1 MKSQHGE
8 TDMSF
13 KKTLLGGVA
22 LGLTVALPAAAQDD
36 TTQIAFIPQIA
47 GIPYYVAMEEGAQR
61 AAEQLGVEYVQEG
74 PTSTNAADQLRI
86 FESFVNQG
94 FDVIAISPLDEE
106 TLKPAISRALEQ
118 DIVVLTSDA
127 DAPGSDRQYFV
138 AQALDQDLG
147 YTLLD
152 ETVERIGDSGK
163 IAIVSD
169 SPTIQS
175 MQNWIAAIE
184 ERAETTYPDIE
195 IVSVDHTDGTA
206 QRAYQFATDAMTRN
220 PDLKAVLGMASTT
233 CPGIA
238 QAVEAAGASDEVLTA
253 GYCSPNTARD
263 AIKSGAMD
271 FSVLWNPADL
281 GYLTVWVGNEL
292 ANGGEITDSFEV
304 DGLEQTIE
312 YMPENDAILLGPP
325 AVFTEENV
333 DDFDF

>member
-1 MKSQHGE
+1 M
-8 TDMSF
+8 TLDRR
-13 KKTLLGGVA
+13 TVLLGAATA
-22 LGLTVALPAAAQDD
+22 LGLASPLAAQE

-47 GIPYYVAMEEGAQR
+47 GIPYYVAMEEGALR
-61 AAEQLGVEYVQEG
+61 AAEELGVEYVQEG

-106 TLKPAISRALEQ
+106 SLRPAIARAREQ
-118 DIVVLTSDA
+118 GIVVLTSDA
-127 DAPGSDRQYFV
+127 DAPNTERQYFV
-138 AQALDQDLG
+138 AQALDRDLG
-147 YTLLD
+147 HTLLD
-152 ETVERIGDSGK
+152 ETVARTGESGK

-184 ERAETTYPDIE
+184 ERAASEYPEIE

-206 QRAYQFATDAMTRN
+206 ARAYQFATDAMTRN
-220 PDLKAVLGMASTT
+220 PDLMAVLGMASTT

-238 QAVEAAGASDEVLTA
+238 QAVEAAGMTGEVVSA

-263 AIKSGAMD
+263 YIKSGAMP

-281 GYLTVWVGNEL
+281 GYLTVHVAAHL
-292 ANGGEITDSFEV
+292 ADGGTIDEGFEV
-304 DGLEQTIE
+304 PGLDVTYPQEDIV
-312 YMPENDAILLGPP
+312 LLGQP
-325 AVFTEENV
+325 AVFTAENV
-333 DDFDF
+333 DEFDF

>member
-1 MKSQHGE
+1 
-8 TDMSF
+8 MSF

-22 LGLTVALPAAAQDD
+22 LSLTVALPAAAQDD

-61 AAEQLGVEYVQEG
+61 AAEELGVEYVQEG

-118 DIVVLTSDA
+118 GIVVLTSDA
-127 DAPGSDRQYFV
+127 DAPGSDRQFFV

-152 ETVERIGDSGK
+152 EAVDRIGESGK

-175 MQNWIAAIE
+175 MQNWIEAIE
-184 ERAETTYPDIE
+184 ERAETTYPEIE

-238 QAVEAAGASDEVLTA
+238 QAVEAAGLSDEVLTA

-292 ANGGEITDSFEV
+292 ANGGEITGSFEV

-312 YMPENDAILLGPP
+312 YLPENDVILLGPP
-325 AVFTEENV
+325 AVFTQENV

>member
-1 MKSQHGE
+1 MKLKQ
-8 TDMSF
+8 
-13 KKTLLGGVA
+13 TLLSGVA
-22 LGLTVALPAAAQDD
+22 LGLMTAMPVAAQD
-36 TTQIAFIPQIA
+36 TVQIAFIPQIA
-47 GIPYYVAMEEGAQR
+47 GIPYYVAMEEGADR
-61 AAEQLGVEYVQEG
+61 AAEALGVEYVQEG

-106 TLKPAISRALEQ
+106 TLRPAISRAIEQ
-118 DIVVLTSDA
+118 GIIVLTSDA
-127 DAPGSDRQYFV
+127 DAPGSDRQFFV
-138 AQALDQDLG
+138 AQALDKDLG

-152 ETVERIGDSGK
+152 ETVARIGDSGK

-175 MQNWIAAIE
+175 MQNWIAAIQ
-184 ERAETTYPDIE
+184 ERAETTYPGIE

-220 PDLKAVLGMASTT
+220 PDLAAVLGMASTT

-238 QAVEAAGASDEVLTA
+238 QAVEAAGAIGEVLTA
-253 GYCSPNTARD
+253 GYCSPNTAREH
-263 AIKSGAMD
+263 IKSGAMP

-281 GYLTVWVGNEL
+281 GYLTVWVGNHL
-292 ANGGEITDSFEV
+292 AGGGEITGDFEI
-304 DGLEQTIE
+304 DGLEQTIQFL
-312 YMPENDAILLGPP
+312 PENDIILLGPP

-333 DDFDF
+333 DNFDF

>member
-1 MKSQHGE
+1 MKLKH
-8 TDMSF
+8 
-13 KKTLLGGVA
+13 TLLGGVA
-22 LGLTVALPAAAQDD
+22 LGLMTALPAAAQD
-36 TTQIAFIPQIA
+36 TVQIAFIPQIA
-47 GIPYYVAMEEGAQR
+47 GIPYYVAMEEGAER
-61 AAEQLGVEYVQEG
+61 AADALGVEYVQEG

-106 TLKPAISRALEQ
+106 TLRPAITRAIEQ
-118 DIVVLTSDA
+118 GIIVLTSDA
-127 DAPGSDRQYFV
+127 DAPGSDRQFFV

-152 ETVERIGDSGK
+152 ETVARIGDSGK

-175 MQNWIAAIE
+175 MQNWIAAIQ
-184 ERAETTYPDIE
+184 ERAASTYPNIE

-220 PDLKAVLGMASTT
+220 PDLAAVLGMASTT

-238 QAVEAAGASDEVLTA
+238 QAVEAAGAIGEVLTA
-253 GYCSPNTARD
+253 GYCSPNTAREY
-263 AIKSGAMD
+263 IKSGAMP

-281 GYLTVWVGNEL
+281 GYLTVWVGNHL
-292 ANGGEITDSFEV
+292 AGGGEITGDFQVE
-304 DGLEQTIE
+304 GLEQTIQFL
-312 YMPENDAILLGPP
+312 PESDIILLGPP
-325 AVFTEENV
+325 SVFTEENV
-333 DDFDF
+333 DNFDF

>member
-1 MKSQHGE
+1 
-8 TDMSF
+8 MSMTRRF
-13 KKTLLGGVA
+13 LGGTLVA
-22 LGLTVALPAAAQDD
+22 TLGLPALAQDD
-36 TTQIAFIPQIA
+36 TVQIAFIPQIA
-47 GIPYYVAMEEGAQR
+47 GIPYYVAMEEGADR
-61 AAEQLGVEYVQEG
+61 AAEALGVEYVQEG

-94 FDVIAISPLDEE
+94 FDVIAISPLDGE
-106 TLKPAISRALEQ
+106 TLRPAIARAREQ
-118 DIVVLTSDA
+118 GIIVLTSDA
-127 DAPGSDRQYFV
+127 DAPDSDRQYFV

-152 ETVERIGDSGK
+152 EMVDRVGESGK

-184 ERAETTYPDIE
+184 ERAETTYPEIE

-206 QRAYQFATDAMTRN
+206 ARAYQFATDAMTRN

-238 QAVEAAGASDEVLTA
+238 QAVEAAGVVGEVLSA

-263 AIKSGAMD
+263 YIKSGAMPY
-271 FSVLWNPADL
+271 SVLWNPADL
-281 GYLTVWVGNEL
+281 GYLTVLVGHHL
-292 ANGGEITDSFEV
+292 ATGGEITGDFEAE
-304 DGLEQTIE
+304 GLEQTIQ
-312 YMPENDAILLGPP
+312 YLPDDDVILLGPP

-333 DDFDF
+333 DNFDF

>member
-1 MKSQHGE
+1 
-8 TDMSF
+8 MSF
-13 KKTLLGGVA
+13 KNALLGGVA
-22 LGLTVALPAAAQDD
+22 LSLTIALPAAAQDD

-47 GIPYYVAMEEGAQR
+47 GIPYYVAMEEGARR
-61 AAEQLGVEYVQEG
+61 AAEELGAEYVQEG

-118 DIVVLTSDA
+118 GIVVLTSDA
-127 DAPGSDRQYFV
+127 DAPGSDRQFFV

-152 ETVERIGDSGK
+152 EAVDRIGESGK

-184 ERAETTYPDIE
+184 ERAETTYPEIE

-233 CPGIA
+233 CPGIS
-238 QAVEAAGASDEVLTA
+238 QAVEAAGLSDEVLTA

-281 GYLTVWVGNEL
+281 GYLTVWVGDHL
-292 ANGGEITDSFEV
+292 ANGGEITESFEV

-312 YMPENDAILLGPP
+312 YLPENDVILLGPP
-325 AVFTEENV
+325 SVFTEENV

>member
-1 MKSQHGE
+1 MRPKILSA
-8 TDMSF
+8 T
-13 KKTLLGGVA
+13 TLAAMLLA
-22 LGLTVALPAAAQDD
+22 ALPAAAQDD
-36 TTQIAFIPQIA
+36 RTQIAFIPQIA
-47 GIPYYVAMEEGAQR
+47 GIPYYVAMREGAER
-61 AAEQLGVEYVQEG
+61 AAEELGVEYVQEG

-94 FDVIAISPLDEE
+94 FDVISISPLDEE
-106 TLKPAISRALEQ
+106 TLKPAIARAREAG
-118 DIVVLTSDA
+118 IIVLTSDA
-127 DAPGSDRQYFV
+127 DAPGSDRQFFV

-152 ETVERIGDSGK
+152 EAVERVGDSGK

-175 MQNWIAAIE
+175 MQNWIAAIQ
-184 ERAETTYPDIE
+184 ERAASTYPDIE

-206 QRAYQFATDAMTRN
+206 ARAYQFATDAMTRN

-238 QAVEAAGASDEVLTA
+238 QAVEAAGVIGEVLSA

-263 AIKSGAMD
+263 YIKSGAMP

-281 GYLTVWVGNEL
+281 GYLTVWVADYL
-292 ANGGEITDSFEV
+292 V
-304 DGLEQTIE
+304 DGGTIE
-312 YMPENDAILLGPP
+312 ADLDVPGLEAPVRFLAESDIILLGPP
-325 AVFTEENV
+325 YVFTPENV
-333 DDFDF
+333 DEFDF

>member
-1 MKSQHGE
+1 
-8 TDMSF
+8 MSF

>member
-1 MKSQHGE
+1 
-8 TDMSF
+8 MSINR
-13 KKTLLGGVA
+13 TLLGGVA
-22 LGLTVALPAAAQDD
+22 LGLTVALPATAQDD

-47 GIPYYVAMEEGAQR
+47 GIPYYVAMEEGAER

-94 FDVIAISPLDEE
+94 FDVIAISPLDSE
-106 TLKPAISRALEQ
+106 TLRPAISRAIEQ
-118 DIVVLTSDA
+118 GIVVLTSDA
-127 DAPGSDRQYFV
+127 DAPDSDRQFYV

-152 ETVERIGDSGK
+152 EAVDRIGDSGK

-184 ERAETTYPDIE
+184 ERAETTYPEIE
-195 IVSVDHTDGTA
+195 IVSVDHTDGTS

-238 QAVEAAGASDEVLTA
+238 QAVEAADLVGEVLTA

-263 AIKSGAMD
+263 YIKSGAMPY
-271 FSVLWNPADL
+271 SVLWNPAEL
-281 GYLTVWVGNEL
+281 GYLTVWVGDHL
-292 ANGGEITDSFEV
+292 ADGGEIAENFDV
-304 DGLEQTIE
+304 DGLEQTIQ
-312 YMPENDAILLGPP
+312 YLPENDVILLGPP
-325 AVFTEENV
+325 AVFTEDNV

>member
-1 MKSQHGE
+1 M
-8 TDMSF
+8 
-13 KKTLLGGVA
+13 TLRNTLVRGVA
-22 LGLTVALPAAAQDD
+22 LALLAAVPAAAQDD
-36 TTQIAFIPQIA
+36 KIQIAFIPQIA

-61 AAEQLGVEYVQEG
+61 AAAALGVEYVQQG

-94 FDVIAISPLDEE
+94 FEVIAISPLDEE
-106 TLKPAISRALEQ
+106 TLRPAIERAIGQ
-118 DIVVLTSDA
+118 GIIVLTSDA
-127 DAPGSDRQYFV
+127 DAPGSDRQFFV
-138 AQALDQDLG
+138 AQALDRDLG

-152 ETVERIGDSGK
+152 ETVSRIGESGK

-175 MQNWIAAIE
+175 MQNWIAAIQ

-220 PDLKAVLGMASTT
+220 PDLKAILGMASTT

-238 QAVEAAGASDEVLTA
+238 QAVEAAGGVGEVLTA
-253 GYCSPNTARD
+253 GYCSPNTAR
-263 AIKSGAMD
+263 AYIESGAMP

-281 GYLTVWVGNEL
+281 GYLTVWVGQHL
-292 ANGGEITDSFEV
+292 ANGGEITGDFEIE
-304 DGLEQTIE
+304 GLDQTIQ
-312 YMPENDAILLGPP
+312 YLPENEIILLGQPS
-325 AVFTEENV
+325 VFTAENV
-333 DDFDF
+333 GEFDF